1 MNSRSVTKSIKC
13 LLVNRRTL
21 SVEHRFCFSSN
32 IANRVE
38 SVNGMEKYAGDFML
52 ESVPLE
58 SNFVS
63 AGFFD
68 FLSVF
73 KTVPEAFVITLCG
86 LTGSIPLS
94 IILGTLVLRLAI
106 LPINFYSVVLKVHP
120 GRETEASHAED
131 PASTYVIQTRQVGG
145 NHDDAG
151 LCSNPKKNI

>member
-1 MNSRSVTKSIKC
+1 MNSQLVTKSIKC
-13 LLVNRRTL
+13 FLVNRRTL
-21 SVEHRFCFSSN
+21 SFGHRFFFSSN

-38 SVNGMEKYAGDFML
+38 SVSSNEKYVGDFMI

-58 SNFVS
+58 SNYVS

-73 KTVPEAFVITLCG
+73 KTVPEEFVIKLCG

-106 LPINFYSVVLKVHP
+106 LPINFYSVVLKVHS
-120 GRETEASHAED
+120 GRENEASHAKD
-131 PASTYVIQTRQVGG
+131 PASTHVIQTR
-145 NHDDAG
+145 
-151 LCSNPKKNI
+151 